1 MGLLSLPEM
10 TKIVDATA
18 GPVTTNGGVTA
29 DYVSIKNCARLYIV
43 VNLTQAV
50 GHATLLTPRRATAVD
65 GSGVVVLGTN
75 IRIWANEDTAASD
88 TLVSQ
93 TAALNFTVANDIKK
107 KMVVFEIDVM
117 ALGFTS
123 ASPGVGL
130 ALMTRCRGSVAYDVV
145 NLLVADSSQAT
156 NFISANYFLTDLRF
170 QQATPP
176 AAITD

>member
-1 MGLLSLPEM
+1 MGLLSLPEQ

-18 GPVTTNGGVTA
+18 GPVTSNGAVTA
-29 DYVSIKNCARLYIV
+29 DYVSVKNCARLYIV
-43 VNLTQAV
+43 INLTQAV
-50 GHATLLTPRRATAVD
+50 AHATLLTPQRATAVA
-65 GSGVVVLGTN
+65 GTGVVVLATN
-75 IRIWANEDTAASD
+75 VRIWANEDTAASD

-93 TAALNFTVANDIKK
+93 TAALNYTVTNDIKK
-107 KMVVFEIDVM
+107 KMVVFEIDVA

-123 ASPGVGL
+123 ASPGVP
-130 ALMTRCRGSVAYDVV
+130 YDVV

>member
-10 TKIVDATA
+10 TQIVDATA

-29 DYVSIKNCARLYIV
+29 DYVSIKNRARLYIV

-65 GSGVVVLGTN
+65 GTGVVVLATN
-75 IRIWANEDTAASD
+75 VRIWANEDTAASD

-123 ASPGVGL
+123 ASPGIV
-130 ALMTRCRGSVAYDVV
+130 YDVV

>member
-1 MGLLSLPEM
+1 MNRLPQE
-10 TKIVDATA
+10 TLRAS
-18 GPVTTNGGVTA
+18 G
-29 DYVSIKNCARLYIV
+29 ARLYIV

-65 GSGVVVLGTN
+65 GTGVVVLVTN
-75 IRIWANEDTAASD
+75 VRIWVNEDTAASD

-107 KMVVFEIDVM
+107 KMIIFEIDVS
-117 ALGFTS
+117 ALGFTT
-123 ASPGVGL
+123 ATPGVP
-130 ALMTRCRGSVAYDVV
+130 YDVV

-156 NFISANYFLTDLRF
+156 NFISANYYLTDLRF